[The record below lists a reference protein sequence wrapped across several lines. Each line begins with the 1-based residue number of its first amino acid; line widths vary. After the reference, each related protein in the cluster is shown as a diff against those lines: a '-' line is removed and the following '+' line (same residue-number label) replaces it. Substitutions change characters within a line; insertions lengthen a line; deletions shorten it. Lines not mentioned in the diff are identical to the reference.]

1 MAGLPNSSKALQ
13 QWQHLFEEKGVSRTE
28 QARQH
33 LQQMLRLGLPTRKH
47 EDWKYTPL
55 EGLTHSQFIQQCAT
69 ISAAQRDALAL
80 QIDAVRL
87 VFVDG
92 RFMPELSDS
101 TQNSGFDVSV
111 RDERQTLAAP
121 VHPEVFLHLTES
133 LAQCVTYIQV
143 RRNQRPTRP
152 LLLMHITQGVDSD
165 ELNTAHYRHHLALA
179 EGAEATVIEHYV
191 SLTAA
196 KHFTG
201 ARLTM
206 NVADNAQLRHIKL
219 AFENASSY
227 HFAHNDLLLATDA
240 SAFSHSFL
248 LGAAVLRH
256 HSSSQL
262 NGENA
267 TLRLNSLAMPVKNE
281 VCDTRTWLEH
291 NKGYCN
297 SRQLHKT
304 IVSDKGRAVFNGLI
318 NVAQHAIKTDGQMTN
333 NNLLLGKL
341 AEVDTKPQ
349 LEIYA
354 DDVKCSHGATIGRID
369 DEQMFYLQSRGIR
382 QQEARHM
389 ILYAFAA
396 ELTEAIHDSALKQQV
411 LARIGQRLPGAGMTF
426 PVEKVRADFPILQRE
441 VNGLPLA
448 YLDSA
453 ASAQKPNQ
461 VIDAESAFY
470 RHGYAAVH
478 RGIHTL
484 SAQATESME
493 NVRKQASRFI
503 NARSAEEL
511 VFVRGT
517 TEGINLVANSW
528 GTENI
533 RAGDNIIISEME
545 HHANIV
551 PWQMLCERK
560 GAELRV
566 IPLHPD
572 GTLRLETLAALFDDR
587 TRLLAITHVSN
598 VLGTENPLP
607 DMIALARQHGAKV
620 LVDGAQAVMHHA
632 VDVQALD
639 CDFYVFS
646 GHKLY
651 GPTGIGILYVK
662 EALLQEMPPWE
673 GGGSMISTV
682 SLTQGTTWAKAPWR
696 FEAGTPNT
704 GGIIGLGAAID
715 YVTSLGL
722 DKIGDYEQMLMRY
735 ALEQLAQVPDITL
748 YGPAQRLGVITF
760 NLGKHHAY
768 DVGSFLDNYGI
779 AVRTGHHCAMPLMA
793 WYGVPAMCRASLAMY
808 NTHEEVDRLVAGLTR
823 IHRLLG

>member
-1 MAGLPNSSKALQ
+1 
-13 QWQHLFEEKGVSRTE
+13 
-28 QARQH
+28 
-33 LQQMLRLGLPTRKH
+33 
-47 EDWKYTPL
+47 
-55 EGLTHSQFIQQCAT
+55 
-69 ISAAQRDALAL
+69 
-80 QIDAVRL
+80 
-87 VFVDG
+87 
-92 RFMPELSDS
+92 
-101 TQNSGFDVSV
+101 
-111 RDERQTLAAP
+111 
-121 VHPEVFLHLTES
+121 
-133 LAQCVTYIQV
+133 
-143 RRNQRPTRP
+143 
-152 LLLMHITQGVDSD
+152 
-165 ELNTAHYRHHLALA
+165 
-179 EGAEATVIEHYV
+179 
-191 SLTAA
+191 
-196 KHFTG
+196 
-201 ARLTM
+201 
-206 NVADNAQLRHIKL
+206 
-219 AFENASSY
+219 
-227 HFAHNDLLLATDA
+227 
-240 SAFSHSFL
+240 
-248 LGAAVLRH
+248 
-256 HSSSQL
+256 
-262 NGENA
+262 
-267 TLRLNSLAMPVKNE
+267 
-281 VCDTRTWLEH
+281 
-291 NKGYCN
+291 
-297 SRQLHKT
+297 
-304 IVSDKGRAVFNGLI
+304 
-318 NVAQHAIKTDGQMTN
+318 
-333 NNLLLGKL
+333 
-341 AEVDTKPQ
+341 
-349 LEIYA
+349 
-354 DDVKCSHGATIGRID
+354 
-369 DEQMFYLQSRGIR
+369 
-382 QQEARHM
+382 
-389 ILYAFAA
+389 
-396 ELTEAIHDSALKQQV
+396 
-411 LARIGQRLPGAGMTF
+411 MTF
-426 PVEKVRADFPILQRE
+426 SVEKVRADFPILQRE
-441 VNGLPLA
+441 INGLPLA

-453 ASAQKPNQ
+453 ASAQKPSQ

-566 IPLHPD
+566 IPLNPD
-572 GTLRLETLAALFDDR
+572 GALRLEILATLFDDR

-673 GGGSMISTV
+673 GGGSMIATV

-722 DKIGDYEQMLMRY
+722 DKIGDYEQILMHY

-748 YGPAQRLGVITF
+748 YGPAQRLGVVAF

>member
-1 MAGLPNSSKALQ
+1 
-13 QWQHLFEEKGVSRTE
+13 
-28 QARQH
+28 
-33 LQQMLRLGLPTRKH
+33 
-47 EDWKYTPL
+47 
-55 EGLTHSQFIQQCAT
+55 
-69 ISAAQRDALAL
+69 
-80 QIDAVRL
+80 
-87 VFVDG
+87 
-92 RFMPELSDS
+92 
-101 TQNSGFDVSV
+101 
-111 RDERQTLAAP
+111 
-121 VHPEVFLHLTES
+121 
-133 LAQCVTYIQV
+133 
-143 RRNQRPTRP
+143 
-152 LLLMHITQGVDSD
+152 
-165 ELNTAHYRHHLALA
+165 
-179 EGAEATVIEHYV
+179 
-191 SLTAA
+191 
-196 KHFTG
+196 
-201 ARLTM
+201 
-206 NVADNAQLRHIKL
+206 
-219 AFENASSY
+219 
-227 HFAHNDLLLATDA
+227 
-240 SAFSHSFL
+240 
-248 LGAAVLRH
+248 
-256 HSSSQL
+256 
-262 NGENA
+262 
-267 TLRLNSLAMPVKNE
+267 
-281 VCDTRTWLEH
+281 
-291 NKGYCN
+291 
-297 SRQLHKT
+297 
-304 IVSDKGRAVFNGLI
+304 
-318 NVAQHAIKTDGQMTN
+318 
-333 NNLLLGKL
+333 
-341 AEVDTKPQ
+341 
-349 LEIYA
+349 
-354 DDVKCSHGATIGRID
+354 
-369 DEQMFYLQSRGIR
+369 
-382 QQEARHM
+382 
-389 ILYAFAA
+389 
-396 ELTEAIHDSALKQQV
+396 
-411 LARIGQRLPGAGMTF
+411 MTF

-566 IPLHPD
+566 IPLNPD
-572 GTLRLETLAALFDDR
+572 GTLQLDAFTTLFDDR

-607 DMIALARQHGAKV
+607 EMIALARRHGAKV
-620 LVDGAQAVMHHA
+620 LVDGAQAVMHHV

-673 GGGSMISTV
+673 GGGSMIATV

-704 GGIIGLGAAID
+704 GGIMGLGAAID

-722 DKIGDYEQMLMRY
+722 DAIGDYEQMLMRY
-735 ALEQLAQVPDITL
+735 ALEQLAQVPDLTL
-748 YGPAQRLGVITF
+748 YGPAQRLGVIAF

>member
-1 MAGLPNSSKALQ
+1 
-13 QWQHLFEEKGVSRTE
+13 
-28 QARQH
+28 
-33 LQQMLRLGLPTRKH
+33 
-47 EDWKYTPL
+47 
-55 EGLTHSQFIQQCAT
+55 
-69 ISAAQRDALAL
+69 
-80 QIDAVRL
+80 
-87 VFVDG
+87 
-92 RFMPELSDS
+92 
-101 TQNSGFDVSV
+101 
-111 RDERQTLAAP
+111 
-121 VHPEVFLHLTES
+121 
-133 LAQCVTYIQV
+133 
-143 RRNQRPTRP
+143 
-152 LLLMHITQGVDSD
+152 
-165 ELNTAHYRHHLALA
+165 
-179 EGAEATVIEHYV
+179 
-191 SLTAA
+191 
-196 KHFTG
+196 
-201 ARLTM
+201 
-206 NVADNAQLRHIKL
+206 
-219 AFENASSY
+219 
-227 HFAHNDLLLATDA
+227 
-240 SAFSHSFL
+240 
-248 LGAAVLRH
+248 
-256 HSSSQL
+256 
-262 NGENA
+262 
-267 TLRLNSLAMPVKNE
+267 
-281 VCDTRTWLEH
+281 
-291 NKGYCN
+291 
-297 SRQLHKT
+297 
-304 IVSDKGRAVFNGLI
+304 
-318 NVAQHAIKTDGQMTN
+318 
-333 NNLLLGKL
+333 
-341 AEVDTKPQ
+341 
-349 LEIYA
+349 
-354 DDVKCSHGATIGRID
+354 
-369 DEQMFYLQSRGIR
+369 
-382 QQEARHM
+382 
-389 ILYAFAA
+389 
-396 ELTEAIHDSALKQQV
+396 
-411 LARIGQRLPGAGMTF
+411 MTF

-572 GTLRLETLAALFDDR
+572 GTLRLEILATLFDDR

-620 LVDGAQAVMHHA
+620 LVDGAQAVMHHT

-673 GGGSMISTV
+673 GGGSMIATV

-735 ALEQLAQVPDITL
+735 ALEQLAQVPDIML
-748 YGPAQRLGVITF
+748 YGPAQRLGVIAF

>member
-1 MAGLPNSSKALQ
+1 
-13 QWQHLFEEKGVSRTE
+13 
-28 QARQH
+28 
-33 LQQMLRLGLPTRKH
+33 
-47 EDWKYTPL
+47 
-55 EGLTHSQFIQQCAT
+55 
-69 ISAAQRDALAL
+69 
-80 QIDAVRL
+80 
-87 VFVDG
+87 
-92 RFMPELSDS
+92 
-101 TQNSGFDVSV
+101 
-111 RDERQTLAAP
+111 
-121 VHPEVFLHLTES
+121 
-133 LAQCVTYIQV
+133 
-143 RRNQRPTRP
+143 
-152 LLLMHITQGVDSD
+152 
-165 ELNTAHYRHHLALA
+165 
-179 EGAEATVIEHYV
+179 
-191 SLTAA
+191 
-196 KHFTG
+196 
-201 ARLTM
+201 
-206 NVADNAQLRHIKL
+206 
-219 AFENASSY
+219 
-227 HFAHNDLLLATDA
+227 
-240 SAFSHSFL
+240 
-248 LGAAVLRH
+248 
-256 HSSSQL
+256 
-262 NGENA
+262 
-267 TLRLNSLAMPVKNE
+267 
-281 VCDTRTWLEH
+281 
-291 NKGYCN
+291 
-297 SRQLHKT
+297 
-304 IVSDKGRAVFNGLI
+304 
-318 NVAQHAIKTDGQMTN
+318 
-333 NNLLLGKL
+333 
-341 AEVDTKPQ
+341 
-349 LEIYA
+349 
-354 DDVKCSHGATIGRID
+354 
-369 DEQMFYLQSRGIR
+369 
-382 QQEARHM
+382 
-389 ILYAFAA
+389 
-396 ELTEAIHDSALKQQV
+396 
-411 LARIGQRLPGAGMTF
+411 MTF

-441 VNGLPLA
+441 VNGLSLA

-620 LVDGAQAVMHHA
+620 LVDGAQAVMHHV

-748 YGPAQRLGVITF
+748 YGPAQRLGVIAF

>member
-1 MAGLPNSSKALQ
+1 
-13 QWQHLFEEKGVSRTE
+13 
-28 QARQH
+28 
-33 LQQMLRLGLPTRKH
+33 
-47 EDWKYTPL
+47 
-55 EGLTHSQFIQQCAT
+55 
-69 ISAAQRDALAL
+69 
-80 QIDAVRL
+80 
-87 VFVDG
+87 
-92 RFMPELSDS
+92 
-101 TQNSGFDVSV
+101 
-111 RDERQTLAAP
+111 
-121 VHPEVFLHLTES
+121 
-133 LAQCVTYIQV
+133 
-143 RRNQRPTRP
+143 
-152 LLLMHITQGVDSD
+152 
-165 ELNTAHYRHHLALA
+165 
-179 EGAEATVIEHYV
+179 
-191 SLTAA
+191 
-196 KHFTG
+196 
-201 ARLTM
+201 
-206 NVADNAQLRHIKL
+206 
-219 AFENASSY
+219 
-227 HFAHNDLLLATDA
+227 
-240 SAFSHSFL
+240 
-248 LGAAVLRH
+248 
-256 HSSSQL
+256 
-262 NGENA
+262 
-267 TLRLNSLAMPVKNE
+267 
-281 VCDTRTWLEH
+281 
-291 NKGYCN
+291 
-297 SRQLHKT
+297 
-304 IVSDKGRAVFNGLI
+304 
-318 NVAQHAIKTDGQMTN
+318 
-333 NNLLLGKL
+333 
-341 AEVDTKPQ
+341 
-349 LEIYA
+349 
-354 DDVKCSHGATIGRID
+354 
-369 DEQMFYLQSRGIR
+369 
-382 QQEARHM
+382 
-389 ILYAFAA
+389 
-396 ELTEAIHDSALKQQV
+396 
-411 LARIGQRLPGAGMTF
+411 MTF

-673 GGGSMISTV
+673 GGGAMISTV

-748 YGPAQRLGVITF
+748 YGPAQRLGVIAF
-760 NLGKHHAY
+760 NLGNHHAY